1 MIRRAFLVA
10 AAAAALILTP
20 SVAMA
25 DETYAATDYTVTV
38 SDSTPNAGASFTVRV
53 LGVVANA
60 PVTLK
65 TCPSDGARTL
75 STIAN
80 GRGVA
85 TFSVTLTQAG
95 VCTLT
100 ARVAGVVVA
109 TQDVRVR
116 GVSADAVPSSLS
128 RTGFDGMP
136 LAVGGGLLVLMGAG
150 ALVVAKRRK
159 SAQVRA

>member
-25 DETYAATDYTVTV
+25 DYVAPPLTVTV
-38 SDSTPNAGASFTVRV
+38 SDSTPNAGDSFTVSV

-60 PVTLK
+60 PVTLT
-65 TCPSDGARTL
+65 TCRSDGARTL
-75 STIAN
+75 NTTAN
-80 GRGVA
+80 ASGVA
-85 TFSVTLTQAG
+85 TFSVTLTKAG

-109 TQDVRVR
+109 TQDVRVL

-150 ALVVAKRRK
+150 AVVVAKRRK